1 MMSVQSKF
9 QKICYWCL
17 FKIDFTPREFDT
29 ISFRP
34 LKDLWEVKSVLPAT
48 KEFSFLVDV
57 PSSLCSHT
65 HGHTHT
71 QQFVPGVNPGLEQ
84 DFQRTGCSHV
94 TEVWGFAA
102 VRFKITEI
110 SKIAWPG
117 LLIFLVSLPKRKPT
131 FPSEVCV
138 CVCVCVCLPLPGTV
152 LLPVNASILLV
163 E

>member
-1 MMSVQSKF
+1 M
-9 QKICYWCL
+9 
-17 FKIDFTPREFDT
+17 
-29 ISFRP
+29 
-34 LKDLWEVKSVLPAT
+34 
-48 KEFSFLVDV
+48 
-57 PSSLCSHT
+57 
-65 HGHTHT
+65 
-71 QQFVPGVNPGLEQ
+71 
-84 DFQRTGCSHV
+84 
-94 TEVWGFAA
+94 
-102 VRFKITEI
+102 RFIITEI